1 MADLGVPT
9 LTITIK
15 KAAQTVATRLKNGV
29 AAVIVRD
36 AGVKARALCA
46 GL

>member
-1 MADLGVPT
+1 MADLGMPT

-15 KAAQTVATRLKNGV
+15 KAAETVATRLKNGV
-29 AAVIVRD
+29 AAGIVRD
-36 AGVKARALCA
+36 TGVTA